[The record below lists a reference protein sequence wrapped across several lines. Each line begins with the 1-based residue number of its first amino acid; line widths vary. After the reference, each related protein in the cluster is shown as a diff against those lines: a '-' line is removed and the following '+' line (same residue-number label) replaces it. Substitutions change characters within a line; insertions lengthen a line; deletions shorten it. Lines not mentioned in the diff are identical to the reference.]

1 MTMFRSGAIAA
12 ALTLGLIAL
21 SSVSASAQTAVPSSA
36 PTPVPMQM
44 QMKSDR
50 PAEQMHM
57 TKSRE
62 QRHMKRASM
71 SSADKSMHAHNR
83 VTKLQQKLNATG
95 ADLKIDG
102 VMGSRTRTAIAT
114 FQRTH
119 GLEASGHMNRKTRV
133 KLSGV

>member
-1 MTMFRSGAIAA
+1 MTMLRSGAIAA

-21 SSVSASAQTAVPSSA
+21 SPISASAQTNVPNSA

-44 QMKSDR
+44 KSDK
-50 PAEQMHM
+50 PAEHMHM
-57 TKSRE
+57 TRSSE
-62 QRHMKRASM
+62 QRHMKRAHM
-71 SSADKSMHAHNR
+71 TSADRSMHSHNR
-83 VTKLQQKLNATG
+83 VTKLQQKLNSTG

-119 GLEASGHMNRKTRV
+119 GLEATGQMDRKTRE
-133 KLSGV
+133 KMRGV

>member
-21 SSVSASAQTAVPSSA
+21 SPLSASAQTSVPNSA
-36 PTPVPMQM
+36 PTPVPMQI
-44 QMKSDR
+44 QSGK

-62 QRHMKRASM
+62 QRKMMRANM
-71 SSADKSMHAHNR
+71 SSADKSMHSHNR
-83 VTKLQQKLNATG
+83 VTRLQQKLNATG

-102 VMGSRTRTAIAT
+102 VMGSHTRTAIAN

-119 GLEASGHMNRKTRV
+119 GLEASGRMNRMTRE
-133 KLSGV
+133 KMRGI

>member
-1 MTMFRSGAIAA
+1 MTMFRSGVIAA
-12 ALTLGLIAL
+12 ALTVGLIAL
-21 SSVSASAQTAVPSSA
+21 SPMTASAQTSVPSSA

-44 QMKSDR
+44 QSGK

-57 TKSRE
+57 TKSHE
-62 QRHMKRASM
+62 QRQMKRASM
-71 SSADKSMHAHNR
+71 SSADKSMHSHNR
-83 VTKLQQKLNATG
+83 VTRLQQQLNATG

-119 GLEASGHMNRKTRV
+119 GLEATGQMDRKTRE
-133 KLSGV
+133 KMRGV

>member
-1 MTMFRSGAIAA
+1 MTMFRSGVIAA
-12 ALTLGLIAL
+12 ALTLGLVAL
-21 SSVSASAQTAVPSSA
+21 SPMSASAQTAMPNSA

-44 QMKSDR
+44 KSGK

-57 TKSRE
+57 TKSSE
-62 QRHMKRASM
+62 QRHMKRANM
-71 SSADKSMHAHNR
+71 TSADKSMHSHNR
-83 VTKLQQKLNATG
+83 VTRLQQQLNATG

-119 GLEASGHMNRKTRV
+119 GLEANGQMNRKTRE
-133 KLSGV
+133 KLRGV